1 MRVGKA
7 DGEEAKMGVVVV
19 VEVVVKNLA
28 KKNPVAHT
36 CNSHETEGDGF

>member
-1 MRVGKA
+1 MTHMRVGKA
-7 DGEEAKMGVVVV
+7 DGEEAKMGVVV

-36 CNSHETEGDGF
+36 CNSH